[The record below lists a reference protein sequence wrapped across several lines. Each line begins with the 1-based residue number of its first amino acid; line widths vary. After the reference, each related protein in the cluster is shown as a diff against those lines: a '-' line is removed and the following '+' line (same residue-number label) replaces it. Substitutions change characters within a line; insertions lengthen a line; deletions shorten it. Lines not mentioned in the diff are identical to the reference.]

1 MVKLSVMY
9 LDMQNKHIGMD
20 IETAA
25 NFGEMLGGL
34 AILFT
39 LIFGARQIKQWNESV
54 KINSAR
60 DVANHLSSPSIQ
72 YAIVL
77 LVNVIGDDMTFEEYE
92 SLSRKDKDSIN
103 AFLFGLNTHGILVA
117 KGILSLELV
126 SLFYQQFTIGLSK
139 RLRRLVELVSINA
152 KNKMDVEIVEQMDPL
167 HYMIWLLDKMDEL
180 PLFKAPE

>member
-9 LDMQNKHIGMD
+9 LDMQNKRRDMD

-152 KNKMDVEIVEQMDPL
+152 KNKMGVEKVEKMNPL
-167 HYMIWLLDKMDEL
+167 QYMIWLLDKMDEL
-180 PLFKAPE
+180 PLFKGQE

>member
-1 MVKLSVMY
+1 M
-9 LDMQNKHIGMD
+9 N

-25 NFGEMLGGL
+25 NLGEMLGGL

-39 LIFGARQIKQWNESV
+39 LIFGARQIKQWNETV

-60 DVANHLSSPSIQ
+60 DVANHLSSPLIQ

-77 LVNVIGDDMTFEEYE
+77 LVNVIDDDMDFEDYGA
-92 SLSRKDKDSIN
+92 LSRKDKDSIN

-126 SLFYQQFTIGLSK
+126 ALFYQQFTIGLSK
-139 RLRRLVELVSINA
+139 RLRRLVEIVSVNAINKIGA
-152 KNKMDVEIVEQMDPL
+152 EEVKKMVPL
-167 HYMIWLLDKMDEL
+167 QYLIWLLDKMDEL
-180 PLFKAPE
+180 PLLKAPE